1 MSEKKPQVLRQ
12 LGPYVGHKPVADFCS
27 ISEKCLALFHEAV
40 GGHDRGQETP
50 AEYLFTRLT
59 YISET
64 TSTAIRLNAT
74 WALTLPAMSL
84 LRDRYEQ
91 TVRSSWLSRQPDSVE
106 LVKYIATHYAKAN
119 KVLRGLSPKARNVLE
134 DASFKFDPWM
144 TDTPTKEER
153 AYLERWNSLD
163 LYSMARKRDALAHCS
178 KGSLEGEPLS
188 DLYVP
193 IYQQFSS
200 VTHFDMYGANI
211 LGLHKAPTGKLVLAP
226 DPWWPA
232 ILCCYNALFDLIQFN
247 EVAELIYKVE
257 VETEFNELFVE
268 WRQLA
273 DRIEFGFRKD
283 REA

>member
-1 MSEKKPQVLRQ
+1 MEEKKPQVLNQ
-12 LGPYVGHKPVADFCS
+12 LGPYVGHKPVAAFCS
-27 ISEKCLALFHEAV
+27 ISEHCLALFHEALD
-40 GGHDRGQETP
+40 GYDRGYETP
-50 AEYLFTRLT
+50 VEHLFTRLT

-91 TVRSSWLSRQPDSVE
+91 TVRTSWLAQQPDNLE
-106 LVKYIATHYAKAN
+106 LVKYIGTYYAKAN
-119 KVLRGLSPKARNVLE
+119 KVFRGLSPKARNVLE
-134 DASFKFDPWM
+134 DASLKFDPWM

-163 LYSMARKRDALAHCS
+163 LHSIAKKRDALAACS
-178 KGSLEGEPLS
+178 KDAVRGETLA
-188 DLYVP
+188 DLYIP

-200 VTHFDMYGANI
+200 VTHFDMYGVNM
-211 LGLHKAPTGKLVLAP
+211 LGLHKAPTGEVVLAP

-247 EVAELIYKVE
+247 EVAQLVYKVGSIPD
-257 VETEFNELFVE
+257 FDELFAE
-268 WRQLA
+268 WRKLSDQ
-273 DRIEFGFRKD
+273 IEFGSPKERS
-283 REA
+283 A